1 MSHKKL
7 LRMKNFSLLRFDKS
21 CGIFG
26 CFYRDCYDYPIAYED
41 GLVSRFKSVAA
52 GRKVWGFVL
61 KGYVISV
68 YPILDKTPAE
78 AADYCQDKTFAGRS
92 YCLVPLSVMNKVVR
106 DIAGFNILIEH
117 LGGKPL
123 ESRWYMAQNDKWL
136 TPEWRLDERVY
147 GVNPAFFDEG
157 TASFIDKDMTA
168 AFYPAVKI

>member
-1 MSHKKL
+1 
-7 LRMKNFSLLRFDKS
+7 MKNFSLLRFDKS

-41 GLVSRFKSVAA
+41 GLVSRFKSVAT

-68 YPILDKTPAE
+68 YPVFDKTPAE
-78 AADYCQDKTFAGRS
+78 AADYCRDKTFAGRS

-106 DIAGFNILIEH
+106 DIAGFNMLIEH
-117 LGGKPL
+117 LGGEPL
-123 ESRWYMAQNDKWL
+123 ESIWYMARNDKWL
-136 TPEWRLDERVY
+136 TAKGQLDAQTS
-147 GVNPAFFDEG
+147 GVNPAFFDRG
-157 TASFIDKDMTA
+157 TAFFIGKDVKA